1 MSREKF
7 LDSLICEEIEV
18 CQHLPPDLLEIVH
31 QLDDSFTM
39 SNESVAE
46 TFQNNDVFGKSS

>member
-18 CQHLPPDLLEIVH
+18 GQHLPPDLLEIAH